1 MEHPERDAADPTPD
15 ATAEPGSGPTAH
27 PPLDLGVDAA
37 ELTARLVDFP
47 SVSGQ
52 EGPLADAIEQ
62 ALRALPHLTVDRH
75 GNNVVARTRLGRAE
89 RVILAGH
96 IDTVPIADNVP
107 SRLDE
112 NGVLWGCGTSDMKS
126 GVAVQLRIA
135 ATVPAPNRDLTFVF
149 YDNEEVAAH
158 LNGLGHVAEAHPDW
172 LTGDFAVLL
181 EPSDAQVEGGCQGT
195 LRVLLRTAGERAH
208 SARGWMGSNAIHS
221 AAPILARLAS
231 YEPRRVLI
239 DGLEYREGLNAVHI
253 EGGVAGN
260 VIPDACTVTVNFRYA
275 PDRSAEEAIAHVRE
289 VFADCPITE
298 FVVDDHS
305 GAALPGL
312 GHPAAVDFMAAV
324 GGTARPKFGWTDVSR
339 FGDLGVPAVNYGP
352 GDPLYAHKRDEHVVA
367 ERILHCEERLRAWLS
382 A

>member
-1 MEHPERDAADPTPD
+1 M
-15 ATAEPGSGPTAH
+15 AET
-27 PPLDLGVDAA
+27 PLDLFLDAPA
-37 ELTARLVDFP
+37 LTARLVDFP
-47 SVSGQ
+47 SVSGG
-52 EGPLADAIEQ
+52 EKALADAVEE
-62 ALRALPHLTVDRH
+62 ALRALPHLTVDRY
-75 GNNVVARTRLGRAE
+75 GNNVVARTNLGRAE

-135 ATVPAPNRDLTFVF
+135 ATVPEPNRDLTFVF

-158 LNGLGHVAEAHPDW
+158 LNGLGHVADAHPDW
-172 LTGDFAVLL
+172 LAGDFAVLL
-181 EPSDAQVEGGCQGT
+181 EPSDGQVEGGCQGT

-208 SARGWMGSNAIHS
+208 SARSWMGSNAIHT
-221 AAPILARLAS
+221 AAPILARLAA
-231 YEPRRVLI
+231 YEPRRPVI
-239 DGLEYREGLNAVHI
+239 DGLEYREGLNAVAI

-275 PDRSAEEAIAHVRE
+275 PDRSEEEALAHVRE
-289 VFADCPITE
+289 VFADCDIAE

-312 GHPAAVDFMAAV
+312 SHPAAAAFMAAV
-324 GGTARPKFGWTDVSR
+324 GGTAQPKFGWTDVSR
-339 FGDLGVPAVNYGP
+339 FSAVGVPAVNYGP
-352 GDPLYAHKRDEHVVA
+352 GNPLLAHKRDEHVAV
-367 ERILHCEERLRAWLS
+367 ERITHCEERLRAWLT